1 MHKYI
6 PPFVLSTLC
15 LLFLTAAKPLPD
27 ADVTTSDR
35 PWVAEDEFAA
45 DDSLHAKHSQTI
57 VLDLESSGKGKGAI
71 RRNSVRF
78 LVEEEQKF
86 SFCIPDDEPHM
97 LRIKL
102 KRAGGR
108 TLMNGRRGGN
118 CKAVELEPGRYELDI
133 FHDGR
138 SVGAAGKKAFLHR
151 PARRRHRRSLSN
163 LGASEGGTL
172 QEELTLP
179 TFFALSGGTNALG
192 TTYPTIGTSIIPY
205 RMILTVDP
213 NGVRNDFVWSF
224 YEGATDMSGFTNSR
238 PMAPTL
244 MDPLLPLSL
253 HAVFDGEV
261 QYPPLTIDFEAS
273 TDCHGDNFPNDMFCT
288 FSFILNDA
296 GDGLYF
302 MWADNYGLPLEEL
315 YPWIVGRKGSTPE
328 LTPVQVSGAGGDSPA
343 PPNALFWDFTFIGYP
358 DTTTMPELQEGEFA
372 VFGECGSN
380 ETAFV
385 FDGDV
390 DLDQFSAMTQQ
401 QITPPSSIKAI
412 KLGPSTFLEI
422 SKDGEKVADIGAD
435 VTCASEPIDADQITV
450 FIDVLKFIAA
460 TNTCRHCNLTGMDFS
475 GDDFSGVD
483 FTGVILNSA
492 NLDSTN
498 FTNAN
503 LTDADLLAITGANG
517 SSLSGTIFTGA
528 TLACTAFK
536 GSLLSDAVF
545 GSNILTMD
553 QSCYLDLSGATLNF
567 DTFDITDWRYFDL
580 SSSSVNNVPDILS
593 SKSAPLDLSG
603 AVLTGVKWLAGKTL
617 DHINLGCYAGVPEP
631 PSVCADGVNSHCAT
645 LQSAVL
651 TGASLKHACMSSAS
665 MEGMHL
671 GYSNLDGADL
681 SDAQLK
687 PITYPDG
694 SSGNTVTLTGAF
706 MRNVNLNGA
715 DITGIN
721 AQNISLFYTGS
732 IAKASAENLTAPGAD
747 FSDSYLVGVDFTGT
761 DGTTAN
767 LQGTIWSGAN
777 LVGANFSNTDLGTN
791 TSGGVNTGATTKF
804 NGAYLHG
811 AQFYQVLLD
820 NVDFTNT
827 YWDALGLG
835 GKLNFLMPPQ
845 NLEFTGYWKDI
856 SLPDCPPYTGW
867 DAGTPPP
874 MNVTN
879 GNNTCPDTNPG
890 PCDAVWGQPREDI
903 SLAVFKSAK
912 GFCSNDE
919 SVSCSS
925 DTQCGEGATC
935 DTDSDAFPQV
945 LGVDPDNQCG
955 GVNNPKDLCWTHA
968 DDPPPSKCLPLT
980 N

>member
-6 PPFVLSTLC
+6 RAFVLSTLC
-15 LLFLTAAKPLPD
+15 LLFLTAARPLPEFT
-27 ADVTTSDR
+27 VTTIDS
-35 PWVAEDEFAA
+35 PWLSEAEFAA
-45 DDSLHAKHSQTI
+45 DDSLHATHSQTI

-78 LVEEEQKF
+78 LVEEEQNF

-213 NGVRNDFVWSF
+213 NGVRDDFVWSF
-224 YEGATDMSGFTNSR
+224 YEGATDMSGLTNSR

-244 MDPLLPLSL
+244 MDPPQLLPLSL
-253 HAVFDGEV
+253 HVVIYGEV
-261 QYPPLTIDFEAS
+261 QTSPFTIDFEAP
-273 TDCHGDNFPNDMFCT
+273 TDCHGDNYPNDMFCT

-328 LTPVQVSGAGGDSPA
+328 VTPVQVSGVRGDSPA

-422 SKDGEKVADIGAD
+422 SKDGVKVADFGVD

-492 NLDSTN
+492 NLTGTN
-498 FTNAN
+498 LTDAN

-528 TLACTAFK
+528 TLACTSFK
-536 GSLLSDAVF
+536 GSLLSDALF
-545 GSNILTMD
+545 GSNTLTTD
-553 QSCYLDLSGATLNF
+553 RSCHVDLSGATLDF
-567 DTFDITDWRYFDL
+567 DTFAVTDWRYFDL
-580 SSSSVNNVPDILS
+580 SSSSVNNVPDVLS
-593 SKSAPLDLSG
+593 AKSAPLDLSG
-603 AVLTGVKWLAGKTL
+603 AILSNVEWLQGLQL
-617 DHINLGCYAGVPEP
+617 DHVNLGCYAGIPDARYVCPA
-631 PSVCADGVNSHCAT
+631 PSGESHCAT
-645 LQSAVL
+645 LQGTVL
-651 TGASLKHACMSSAS
+651 TGASLKYACMSSAS
-665 MEGMHL
+665 MEGSFL

-681 SDAQLK
+681 SGARLK
-687 PITYPDG
+687 AVSNADG
-694 SSGNTVTLTGAF
+694 SGSNVTTLEGAF
-706 MRNVNLNGA
+706 MRNVNLSGA
-715 DITGIN
+715 DMTGVTASN
-721 AQNISLFYTGS
+721 VSLFYTGS
-732 IAKASAENLTAPGAD
+732 APEASAENLTAPGAN
-747 FSDSYLVGVDFTGT
+747 FSNSYLVGVDFTGS
-761 DGTTAN
+761 DGMAN
-767 LQGTIWSGAN
+767 LQGTNWSGAN

-791 TSGGVNTGATTKF
+791 TSGGVNSGSNTNF
-804 NGAYLHG
+804 SGAYLHS
-811 AQFYQVLLD
+811 ALFDQAVLE

-827 YWDALGLG
+827 YWDAGGLG
-835 GKLNFLMPPQ
+835 GKLNFLMPAQ

-856 SLPDCPPYTGW
+856 SSPDCPPPSGW
-867 DAGTPPP
+867 DAGTLPP
-874 MNVTN
+874 MHVTD
-879 GNNTCPDTNPG
+879 GHNTCPDNNPG
-890 PCDAVWGQPREDI
+890 PCDDKWDQPKQDI
-903 SLAVFKSAK
+903 SLAFFRSA
-912 GFCSNDE
+912 D
-919 SVSCSS
+919 
-925 DTQCGEGATC
+925 AT
-935 DTDSDAFPQV
+935 TEPPTYPQV
-945 LGVDPDNQCG
+945 PGVDPDDQCG
-955 GVNNPKDLCWTHA
+955 GANNPKDLCWTHA
-968 DDPPPSKCLPLT
+968 DDPPPTKCLP